1 MLHITTLCEITVTQ
15 RQLKELMNLPSTT
28 ELIQCHSG
36 TTNFNY
42 DLVVD
47 WAIELLENNIET
59 EYILILAS
67 FSKPVDSRD
76 ITNYLDSALRELNLP
91 ILTGEDAL
99 NGQVRYRLTQ
109 VLNENKVRDQLTYLY
124 NLTLES
130 DYKKDLMPFYLVYHG
145 WWEFEDLGANYYSKG
160 QTVEQLQ
167 NELKEEALK
176 WLNEHQRDEL
186 KFT

>member
-1 MLHITTLCEITVTQ
+1 
-15 RQLKELMNLPSTT
+15 MNLPSTT
-28 ELIQCHSG
+28 ELIQSHRG

-59 EYILILAS
+59 ESILILAS
-67 FSKPVDSRD
+67 FSKPVDSRE
-76 ITNYLDSALRELNLP
+76 ITNYLDSALEELNLP
-91 ILTGEDAL
+91 ILTGEEAL

-109 VLNENKVRDQLTYLY
+109 VLNDNKVRDQLTYLY

-130 DYKKDLMPFYLVYHG
+130 DYKSELMPFYLVYHG

-186 KFT
+186 KST